1 MFRTLLVEDC
11 MGFRTT
17 LHSMLRDRFPAME
30 ILEAATGDEALAI
43 TTTYRPD
50 LVLMDIKLSGANGL
64 ELTRRIKDADE
75 AIKVVI
81 LTSYD
86 LPEYREA
93 AFVNGA
99 SDFLC
104 KETASPGDILTLIQD
119 SLASHKPRNG

>member
-1 MFRTLLVEDC
+1 MFRTLLVEDS

-17 LHSMLRDRFPAME
+17 LHTMLHDRFPAME

-81 LTSYD
+81 LTSHD

-93 AFVNGA
+93 AFINGA

-104 KETASPGDILTLIQD
+104 KETASPGDILSLIQD
-119 SLASHKPRNG
+119 SLAHHKPRN